1 MQFTRTVASTLTR
14 ALALA
19 GVDLGNVFLRMHFLD
34 TAPSMLGTP
43 LRGWPV

>member
-1 MQFTRTVASTLTR
+1 MQFTHTVASTLTR